1 MSQVSGASNFSSEES
16 EEFFEYDPV
25 QLRMDLLRQR
35 IEKEGGNAVANEQ
48 I

>member
-1 MSQVSGASNFSSEES
+1 MSGVSDLSSEES

-35 IEKEGGNAVANEQ
+35 IEKEGGNAATNE
-48 I
+48 